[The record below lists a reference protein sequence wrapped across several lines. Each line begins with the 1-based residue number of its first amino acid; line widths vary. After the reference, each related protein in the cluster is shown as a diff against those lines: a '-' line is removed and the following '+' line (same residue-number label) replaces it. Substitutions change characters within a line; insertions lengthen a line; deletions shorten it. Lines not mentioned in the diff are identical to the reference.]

1 MNKNATIALI
11 GAGNIGRR
19 HLQGLLLSNM
29 SFTIHVVDPFQSS
42 LDAARNEIELLDKD
56 HHSIFYHKRLNE
68 LPASVDIAIIA
79 TAADIRMTVL
89 RELLS
94 LSCTR
99 YLILEKVLFQRL
111 EDFEEAAQLLE
122 SKQVQAFVNCP
133 RRYFPHYQKLHAAA
147 FSQDWSMR
155 VSGSN
160 WGLACNAIHFI
171 DLYNYLTGN
180 TPSSFDT
187 SNLEEQIVPSKRPG
201 FIELNGKLQSAD
213 SKFSVECLTEEG
225 HPITVELR
233 NATQQIVLREG
244 QGQIDGFACVYEAL
258 PLSKMAHLPVEQLL
272 LNDTCDLTPYSIS
285 ASLHKPF
292 VSALMQFAK
301 DKIDLKNGLPIT

>member
-1 MNKNATIALI
+1 MHSIVLI

-19 HLQGLLLSNM
+19 HLQGLMLSNV
-29 SFTIHVVDPFQSS
+29 SYSIHVVDPFPQS
-42 LDAARNEIELLDKD
+42 LATAKKDIDDLDKG
-56 HHSIFYHKRLNE
+56 HHTVFYHSALNAI
-68 LPASVDIAIIA
+68 PSSVDIAIIA

-94 LSCTR
+94 LSSIR

-111 EDFEEAAQLLE
+111 EDFEEAAQLLK
-122 SKQVQAFVNCP
+122 SKQVKAFVNCP

-147 FSQDWSMR
+147 FSEDWTMR

-171 DLYNYLTGN
+171 DLYNYLSGN
-180 TPSSFDT
+180 TPSRFDT

-201 FIELNGKLQSAD
+201 FIELNGKLQCTD
-213 SKFSVECLTEEG
+213 NRFSVECLTEEG

-233 NATQQIVLREG
+233 NATQHIVIHEG
-244 QGQIDGFACVYEAL
+244 KGQIDGFASAYEAL

-272 LNDTCDLTPYSIS
+272 LNANCELTPYSIS
-285 ASLHKPF
+285 AALHKPF

-301 DKIDLKNGLPIT
+301 NKIDLKNGLPIT